1 MAAEYDASEF
11 VDDDFRN
18 ARKAPASASPFAGPT
33 SAAPDASRAPTREEV
48 EGKVGELQQKLAAL
62 KQAQTD
68 LERERG
74 TLEEL
79 RRRQIEFTT
88 GREEMVQHLTRG
100 VGLLEEAEF
109 AARRDAE
116 QMARS
121 LIDLRGA
128 LTKVQSIQEET
139 WTNDTLNVELTRA
152 ATTIENARM
161 EWNSARMKF
170 NVLNGATAAEPE
182 GAPPAGRAASQVFPP
197 QSYAEI
203 CKLGLAITWPLAL
216 VALGIF
222 LVLLLRG

>member
-11 VDDDFRN
+11 VDDDFHSG
-18 ARKAPASASPFAGPT
+18 RKSPPPASPFAAP
-33 SAAPDASRAPTREEV
+33 AAGAESIRAPTREEV
-48 EGKVGELQQKLAAL
+48 EARVNEMQQKLAAL
-62 KQAQTD
+62 KQAQQD

-74 TLEEL
+74 ALEEL

-88 GREEMVQHLTRG
+88 GRQEMAQHLTRG

-121 LIDLRGA
+121 LVDLRDA
-128 LTKVQSIQEET
+128 LAKVQSIQEES

-152 ATTIENARM
+152 STTIENARM

-170 NVLNGATAAEPE
+170 SVLNDAGAAETD
-182 GAPPAGRAASQVFPP
+182 GAAAPNQIAPHLFQA